1 MDLIIKNTEMLT
13 IDIIE
18 DQEKDKEKLIGYLN
32 RYSKEQNT
40 FFNIRHYPTGSAF
53 LFQYKSDA
61 DIVFRDIERPGING
75 FETACQLRKRD
86 TKVLLIFLTN
96 QRLFG
101 RCL

>member
-40 FFNIRHYPTGSAF
+40 VLISGIIQPGLLSSSSINPMPTSF
-53 LFQYKSDA
+53 L
-61 DIVFRDIERPGING
+61 GILKG
-75 FETACQLRKRD
+75 LESMDLRQPVSYARGIPK
-86 TKVLLIFLTN
+86 FY
-96 QRLFG
+96 
-101 RCL
+101 

>member
-40 FFNIRHYPTGSAF
+40 VFNIRH
-53 LFQYKSDA
+53 
-61 DIVFRDIERPGING
+61 
-75 FETACQLRKRD
+75 
-86 TKVLLIFLTN
+86 
-96 QRLFG
+96 
-101 RCL
+101 